1 MRPRSPPCSLISLW
15 WVPDSAEEAAR
26 LLASQTTLPLPVP
39 LAPSWRTILPSVS
52 HVPLPHAN
60 AALRS
65 HCQTIP
71 LLALEMS
78 QLLPEVSMEW
88 VSWIYNLLYIVC
100 VLMERLTDG
109 MYS

>member
-1 MRPRSPPCSLISLW
+1 MRPCSPPCSLISLW
-15 WVPDSAEEAAR
+15 WVPDSAEEVAR

-39 LAPSWRTILPSVS
+39 STPSWRTILPSVS

-60 AALRS
+60 ATLRS
-65 HCQTIP
+65 HCQTIL

-100 VLMERLTDG
+100 VLMERLN
-109 MYS
+109 